1 MKKMF
6 YKYKNQCIINIIIIM
21 VSMFLICYFLQLK
34 DMNIDIP
41 IEYSGG
47 DEYFTLNTAK
57 AVYDNGWIFENNYLG
72 APFGT
77 ENYDYS
83 SSLLY
88 NFDTFVIKILMSL
101 THDIAVTVNLQ
112 YILLFPFIALI
123 SYFVMKNLKINDI
136 IAILGSIAFAF
147 SPYIFYRRMVH
158 TVLST
163 YQFVPLSILLCI
175 WTYQDDNFFN
185 FNRNFFKYKKNYIA
199 IIFCLLIANNGI
211 AYYPFFT
218 CFFLCVTGLIK
229 AINKKNL
236 KYFMNNICLVLTIST
251 FLLINLIPLLKYI
264 SIEGR
269 NPASTV
275 RSWVG
280 AEVYGMKIVQLFIP
294 MNSHGI
300 GLLDKLITGYNA
312 NAPLVNENAGSYLG
326 IVGIIGF
333 VILISLIFIRNT
345 DNDIN
350 GNLKLLSDLNIAAVL
365 LSTIGGFGSVF
376 AIAISPMIRGY
387 NRISIFILFISIL
400 AVCLI
405 INKAYDSISRKKLLI
420 FFSVILFSISIL
432 DQFPGYVLNYEYVK
446 GVYNSDKS
454 FVGVIEKSVS
464 NGAMIFQLPYHQ
476 YPESGIVNNMNDYQL
491 LTGYLHSTNL
501 RWSYGGMK
509 GRKSDLWNQ
518 RVSALDT
525 ELMVKTIS
533 VAGFEGIYIDKRAY
547 SEENYNILE
556 QKLIEILQI
565 KPIYSENN
573 QLSFFNMTR
582 YNKNYKLLYSKSE
595 LDIFRDKVLSC
606 TNIKLGEGF
615 TGIEGEKPNQWIWLS
630 NKSEIVI
637 SNFSDK
643 SKLYNLKFD
652 IASTAEERSIL
663 EIIVNGE
670 KFTYEINSNG
680 VKINE
685 NIALKPGEN
694 SIRFVTDAPRLY
706 TPEDPRELHL
716 IITNYN
722 MDEGIDLK

>member
-6 YKYKNQCIINIIIIM
+6 YKYKNQCISTIIIIM